1 MIMYVEHITSIVKL
15 NLTLLKSSL
24 CDQNDAYIL
33 LKGTI
38 IVGNA
43 GSAAFPDNVN
53 VKGIFKNCVL
63 FTDCMREGNSTLVVN
78 SKDIDV
84 VMPIKTLI
92 E

>member
-1 MIMYVEHITSIVKL
+1 MKMYVEHITSIVKL
-15 NLTLLKSSL
+15 NLKLLKSSL

-38 IVGNA
+38 IVANA

-53 VKGIFKNCVL
+53 VKRIFKNCVL
-63 FTDCMREGNSTLVVN
+63 FTDCMREGNNTLVVN

-84 VMPIKTLI
+84 VMPIKKLI